1 MHEAEFD
8 VAPRFH
14 SARLELEQQAA
25 GDAWEEEEEDSADEG
40 EDAEAKAI
48 YGPTSE
54 EDAIG
59 AMPVLSQRQSTLR
72 ARAYTPDTRDH
83 THTHAR
89 PHLFLPHS
97 HTGELDPEAR
107 EEARVNVDEAERL
120 RLRRE
125 FVEMMQER
133 FLRGEDGEFFDYSTV
148 DDDPDLDDLDQV
160 SREAEEAYF
169 DAD

>member
-1 MHEAEFD
+1 M
-8 VAPRFH
+8 
-14 SARLELEQQAA
+14 
-25 GDAWEEEEEDSADEG
+25 
-40 EDAEAKAI
+40 
-48 YGPTSE
+48 
-54 EDAIG
+54 
-59 AMPVLSQRQSTLR
+59 
-72 ARAYTPDTRDH
+72 
-83 THTHAR
+83 
-89 PHLFLPHS
+89 
-97 HTGELDPEAR
+97 
-107 EEARVNVDEAERL
+107 DEAERL